1 MLIWKGFGIIV
12 PIIFFITGWICSYF
26 FEDTR
31 LGNFAYIGTIM
42 LFSALPVGL
51 IGLGMSQPDEDGTPA
66 KQHSFFF
73 LPVAWWGL
81 IFIVGGVLLR
91 WFL

>member
-1 MLIWKGFGIIV
+1 MLIWKGAGIAV

-31 LGNFAYIGTIM
+31 LGNMSYVGTTM
-42 LFSALPVGL
+42 LFSALPVLL
-51 IGLGMSQPDEDGTPA
+51 IGLGLSQPDENGV
-66 KQHSFFF
+66 KRSHSFFF
-73 LPVAWWGL
+73 LPVALWGV
-81 IFIVGGVLLR
+81 IFIVGGIVLR